1 MLMNGPEYSRRR
13 LLGIIFGAVML
24 IDIALSLRFVLR
36 NHPNQHVYFNI
47 LAGGY
52 SNARNNFDFDYWGV
66 SQKQLL
72 EHLLSD
78 RFTGFPAVYFQQV
91 LPYTK
96 RVMIPALERRGMRVV
111 PSVEEADLY
120 VTINR
125 DSKDPPPEPFRKIYA
140 VTVEGAD
147 VSAIYASSSFRK

>member
-1 MLMNGPEYSRRR
+1 M
-13 LLGIIFGAVML
+13 IA
-24 IDIALSLRFVLR
+24 DIALSLRFVLR
-36 NHPNQHVYFNI
+36 NHPNQHVYFNM
-47 LAGGY
+47 LAGSY
-52 SNARNNFDFDYWGV
+52 SHARNNFDFDYWGV

-78 RFTGFPAVYFQQV
+78 RFTGSPAVYFQQV
-91 LPYTK
+91 LPYTR
-96 RVMIPALERRGMRVV
+96 RVMIPALVSRGMRVV

-147 VSAIYASSSFRK
+147 VSAIYASSSFQK